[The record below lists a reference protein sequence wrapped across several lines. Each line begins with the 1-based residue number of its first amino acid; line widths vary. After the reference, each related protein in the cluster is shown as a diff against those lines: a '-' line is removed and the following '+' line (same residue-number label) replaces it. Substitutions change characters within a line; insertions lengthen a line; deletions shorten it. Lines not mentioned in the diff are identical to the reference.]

1 MGLRTNNFRKF
12 VGLRTNATFCKLYND
27 IKAKLPR
34 QWIRTLKSD
43 DPHDGET
50 EAIFQMEI
58 DNILT
63 DVEQTTTKEL
73 YTAMLKKTNK
83 DVLCKA
89 KWENLFGENIKWET
103 IWKTIHSG
111 LIENWDF
118 DVIYKLIHK
127 VIAVR
132 RNLHYWKIVSS
143 PSCLECGDGD
153 SVLHAFFTAR
163 NQNNLLNRPSLYLK
177 KHFGKHFKLNAFKII
192 FGIQYK
198 VAIMRRN

>member
-1 MGLRTNNFRKF
+1 MKF

-50 EAIFQMEI
+50 EAIFQIEI

-89 KWENLFGENIKWET
+89 KWENLFGENYVKL
-103 IWKTIHSG
+103 SG
-111 LIENWDF
+111 KQFIR
-118 DVIYKLIHK
+118 V
-127 VIAVR
+127 
-132 RNLHYWKIVSS
+132 
-143 PSCLECGDGD
+143 
-153 SVLHAFFTAR
+153 
-163 NQNNLLNRPSLYLK
+163 
-177 KHFGKHFKLNAFKII
+177 
-192 FGIQYK
+192 
-198 VAIMRRN
+198 

>member
-1 MGLRTNNFRKF
+1 M
-12 VGLRTNATFCKLYND
+12 
-27 IKAKLPR
+27 
-34 QWIRTLKSD
+34 
-43 DPHDGET
+43 H
-50 EAIFQMEI
+50 
-58 DNILT
+58 
-63 DVEQTTTKEL
+63 TTTKEL

-103 IWKTIHSG
+103 MWKTIHSG

-132 RNLHYWKIVSS
+132 RNLHYWRIVSS

-153 SVLHAFFTAR
+153 SSCTLFFTAR
-163 NQNNLLNRPSLYLK
+163 KQNNLLNRPSLYLK
-177 KHFGKHFKLNAFKII
+177 NILANISNSMHSKLFSEYNT
-192 FGIQYK
+192 K

>member
-1 MGLRTNNFRKF
+1 M
-12 VGLRTNATFCKLYND
+12 
-27 IKAKLPR
+27 
-34 QWIRTLKSD
+34 KSD

-50 EAIFQMEI
+50 ETIFQVEI

-63 DVEQTTTKEL
+63 DVQHTTTKEL

-127 VIAVR
+127 LIAVR
-132 RNLHYWKIVSS
+132 RNLHYWRIVSS

-153 SVLHAFFTAR
+153 SVLHAFFHC
-163 NQNNLLNRPSLYLK
+163 K
-177 KHFGKHFKLNAFKII
+177 KTKQFTKQAEPLFKKRLGELNAFKII

-198 VAIMRRN
+198 GGNNASKFGIFLWSKLIKTIWISRKLFEDTKPCN